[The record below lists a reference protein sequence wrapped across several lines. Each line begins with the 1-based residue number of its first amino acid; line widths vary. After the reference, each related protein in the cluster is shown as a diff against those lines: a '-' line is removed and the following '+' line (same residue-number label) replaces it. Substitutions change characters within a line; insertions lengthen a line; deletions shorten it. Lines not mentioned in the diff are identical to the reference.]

1 MLYPIEL
8 WVRARD
14 LNHPSGL
21 FIPNGGAFYSEE
33 RVADNLG
40 RVGGRQSAVGSRK
53 SRQEPE
59 TAFRWF
65 CYCRPPTSDRQLR
78 FHCLFRLTLLD
89 YCSLSSSKLSRPL
102 RLANCLPT
110 LPQPTVEA

>member
-1 MLYPIEL
+1 
-8 WVRARD
+8 VRARD

-21 FIPNGGAFYSEE
+21 FIPNGRAFYSEE
-33 RVADNLG
+33 RVADNPVDAG
-40 RVGGRQSAVGSRK
+40 HR
-53 SRQEPE
+53 
-59 TAFRWF
+59 
-65 CYCRPPTSDRQLR
+65 LR
-78 FHCLFRLTLLD
+78 FHCLFPPTLLD